1 MTFRTRIA
9 MASAVAVAI
18 AVILA
23 AGASFIVA
31 RHALVS
37 STDDT
42 LVQAARTTLSH
53 PFIDTNDSGGT
64 LAQVVSADGT
74 IIAQSPAGRLP
85 VDGLVRTVARG
96 GHTQTFTSALIDGT
110 EFRELIVPV
119 QTGIQ
124 VGGEHLPAI
133 GTTRA
138 ALQLFVPLSGVN
150 HQLGE
155 LGLTLLLVALGGVI
169 IAALLGF
176 VVART
181 ALRPLNSVTDA
192 VEALAETT
200 DMSLRLEEGR
210 ADELGRLRSAFNQL
224 FTALERSDDQQRQL
238 VLDASHEL
246 RTPLTSLRTN
256 TEIMRQIDAI
266 DPETRE
272 QIIADML
279 TQIGELTTL
288 IRDLTELARGES
300 QVAPATV
307 FRLDELVDDLIAID
321 ATHGRTR
328 SIEITSE
335 LSPCTVRSHRD
346 RLARAIG
353 NLLDNAIKWSPEGGT
368 VHVSLAAGVITV
380 ADQGPGIDPE
390 DMPKIFD
397 RFYRAPAARSLP
409 GSGLGLAIVAQ
420 VAREEGGSVAV
431 AAGDGGGTLMR
442 LEIPTI
448 D

>member
-1 MTFRTRIA
+1 VTFRTRIA

-210 ADELGRLRSAFNQL
+210 ADELGRLRSAFNHL

-279 TQIGELTTL
+279 TQISELTTL

-300 QVAPATV
+300 QVPRHRVPT
-307 FRLDELVDDLIAID
+307 R
-321 ATHGRTR
+321 RTR
-328 SIEITSE
+328 RRPHRHRCHPWPHPIDRDHQRAES
-335 LSPCTVRSHRD
+335 LHSPF
-346 RLARAIG
+346 A
-353 NLLDNAIKWSPEGGT
+353 
-368 VHVSLAAGVITV
+368 
-380 ADQGPGIDPE
+380 
-390 DMPKIFD
+390 
-397 RFYRAPAARSLP
+397 P
-409 GSGLGLAIVAQ
+409 GSPGSSYRQPARQRHQ
-420 VAREEGGSVAV
+420 VESGGR
-431 AAGDGGGTLMR
+431 DGACVSRRWRDHCG
-442 LEIPTI
+442 
-448 D
+448 